1 MKKNALF
8 FIEMIFLRHRYVDS
22 DSVKHFNNSKPCYC
36 QESFIGYNTL
46 PRRKQSLSSRERI
59 VQESKPPPQ
68 VAIFVKLNNT
78 SKFLNPPSTFVN
90 SLHECI
96 IVYTVIMF

>member
-8 FIEMIFLRHRYVDS
+8 FIEMILLRHRYVDS

-46 PRRKQSLSSRERI
+46 PRKKTVALESRKNRSGIKTASSSSDICE
-59 VQESKPPPQ
+59 VE
-68 VAIFVKLNNT
+68 
-78 SKFLNPPSTFVN
+78 
-90 SLHECI
+90 
-96 IVYTVIMF
+96 